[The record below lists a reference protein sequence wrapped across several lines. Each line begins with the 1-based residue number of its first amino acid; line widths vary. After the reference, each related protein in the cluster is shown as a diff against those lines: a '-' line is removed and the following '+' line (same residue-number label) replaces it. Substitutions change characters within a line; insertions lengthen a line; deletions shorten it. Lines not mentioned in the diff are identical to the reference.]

1 MRAAA
6 FFSAAIIAIGVYL
19 MIASALAV
27 GPTWMAFGVV
37 GIAVTMAVALVSAEQ
52 RAATS
57 H

>member
-6 FFSAAIIAIGVYL
+6 FLSAAIIAIGLYL
-19 MIASALAV
+19 MIASALAL
-27 GPTWMAFGVV
+27 GPTWMAFGVL